1 MDLLNM
7 LSGLMTDSSSIDAL
21 SQKTGT
27 DSAETKGIVDA
38 ALPMLVGA
46 LKKNTSSEEGANS
59 LLGALKQHTNTSSL
73 KDQIAEADS
82 EDGGKIIKHILGDDQ
97 SSALASISEK
107 TGAGTEKI
115 SSLLSNLAPSLLSSL
130 SAVTSASAKKSDDS
144 DSGLGL
150 SSLLGILGGGSS
162 QSESSGGLGSLLGG
176 LGGLFGGKDS
186 DSNDKDSDSPLLGM
200 LKSFLK

>member
-1 MDLLNM
+1 MDLLSM
-7 LSGLMTDSSSIDAL
+7 LSGIMTDSSSIDAL

-27 DSAETKGIVDA
+27 DSSQTKGIVEA

-46 LKKNTSSEEGANS
+46 LNKNASSEDGANS

-73 KDQIAEADS
+73 KDQIANADS
-82 EDGGKIIKHILGDDQ
+82 EDGGKIIKHILGDEQ
-97 SSALASISEK
+97 KNALASISEK

-130 SAVTSASAKKSDDS
+130 SAVTSAASKKSDSS
-144 DSGLGL
+144 DSGLGI
-150 SSLLGILGGGSS
+150 SSLMGLLGGGSAK
-162 QSESSGGLGSLLGG
+162 SESSGGLGSLLGG
-176 LGGLFGGKDS
+176 LGGLFGGGS
-186 DSNDKDSDSPLLGM
+186 DADEKEDDNPLMGM